1 MTTRTCDIPELKES
15 TSQWLEII
23 VENTNSTN
31 TIQHKQQ
38 VQFWKVQNFV
48 NERHQDHG
56 RCEVQ
61 KMGKDLKRKIKAHR
75 KHLNISEWAEVVT
88 WEGLA

>member
-1 MTTRTCDIPELKES
+1 MTTRTWDIPELKES

-23 VENTNSTN
+23 MENTDSTN

-38 VQFWKVQNFV
+38 VQLWKVQSFV
-48 NERHQDHG
+48 NERHWDYG

-61 KMGKDLKRKIKAHR
+61 KMGDDLKRKIKVHR
-75 KHLNISEWAEVVT
+75 KHLNISEWADVVA
-88 WEGLA
+88 WGGLA